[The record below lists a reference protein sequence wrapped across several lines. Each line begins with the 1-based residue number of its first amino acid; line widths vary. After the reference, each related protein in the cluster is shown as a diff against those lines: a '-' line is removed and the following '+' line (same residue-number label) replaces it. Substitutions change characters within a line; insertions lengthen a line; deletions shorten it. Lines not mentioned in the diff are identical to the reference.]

1 MSVPAAKQRND
12 SGKQRVRE
20 AVPGWTTAKLSS
32 ALAVL
37 VVVGAIPGEHW
48 PALVS
53 ILAIT
58 WMGLALAQV
67 SGRTLCRRLWQFVP
81 FAGSL
86 ALATAWS
93 QPRAEAGLWLVVTG
107 LRCVTALCVGLWLV
121 HVLSAREFLS
131 WLTWCR
137 LPPALVT
144 TVSFLLRYLVVMWEE
159 HERLRMAQLARAG
172 GPPSGWARWIA
183 AVQRMGLLLLRAVDR
198 AERTQRALLARGWNG
213 TSPWTA

>member
-1 MSVPAAKQRND
+1 M
-12 SGKQRVRE
+12 RE
-20 AVPGWTTAKLSS
+20 SSPGWTTAKLAG
-32 ALAVL
+32 ALALL
-37 VVVGAIPGEHW
+37 VVVGAVPGEHW
-48 PALVS
+48 PAVVS

-58 WMGLALAQV
+58 WMGLALAHV
-67 SGRTLCRRLWQFVP
+67 SGRTLWRRVWQFAP
-81 FAGSL
+81 FAVSL

-93 QPRAEAGLWLVVTG
+93 QPRAEAGLWLVVTS
-107 LRCVTALCVGLWLV
+107 LRCVTALGVGLWLV
-121 HVLSAREFLS
+121 QVLSVREFLR

-144 TVSFLLRYLVVMWEE
+144 TVSFLLRYLVVTWEE

-172 GPPSGWARWIA
+172 GPPSGWAQWIA